1 MWPFYCES
9 QIEFVWIAHAKS
21 LLERVVG
28 RLVGVEGRVD
38 LWWVWLWIYSF
49 SHSLSLLPTPWM
61 LEVKWKWILSV
72 VGIPRSRMDNKD
84 FKSENQKDITICLG
98 LLKAVDDGKVPGAS
112 VPLPSVPINT
122 HAWEKHFSL
131 FPHQTSTVQAYHFI
145 VITGG
150 SGGNLWKGSWEKEW
164 GLELST
170 WVPEDKP
177 TRISTGRGYQ
187 PWPCPQRWKWY
198 YIQLL
203 PKGRFCCWDKTTSV
217 ILTPFHCLSSL
228 NSPPEPLY
236 ILSCFK
242 MSCH

>member
-49 SHSLSLLPTPWM
+49 SHSLSLLPTPCM
-61 LEVKWKWILSV
+61 LQVKWKWILSV

-112 VPLPSVPINT
+112 VPLPSLPINT

-150 SGGNLWKGSWEKEW
+150 SGGNWWKGSWEKEW
-164 GLELST
+164 GLELSA
-170 WVPEDKP
+170 WVPEDRDLHRERLPALTLPPKVEVVLHS
-177 TRISTGRGYQ
+177 IA
-187 PWPCPQRWKWY
+187 PQRE
-198 YIQLL
+198 ILL
-203 PKGRFCCWDKTTSV
+203 LGQDNICHFDT
-217 ILTPFHCLSSL
+217 F
-228 NSPPEPLY
+228 PL
-236 ILSCFK
+236 LVKS
-242 MSCH
+242 